1 MLLAATMLVQDAAT
15 LEAAGR
21 YADAE
26 RARRSSYEQAQRR
39 GAGTVATADAAE
51 KLADNLAMQL
61 RLNDAEPLY
70 RRAFEIRLAKLG
82 EKHGDTARS
91 LRQLAALA
99 MARGA
104 LSEAEALARRSLDIQ
119 RAVSAGQMELAWALN
134 GMAEVLAAQGKAFDA
149 DPLFGEAVTIAR
161 ALGDAD
167 LAILLNNHGNNFYR
181 MATAAVIP
189 PMFRRRAGA
198 TRSVVAPTDQNEAGE
213 LDPLRKRAF
222 LAQGRD
228 LLNEAMRM
236 FTAASGD
243 DHPDVA
249 NLLNGLA
256 ANYRADGKPVEAE
269 ARYRQ
274 ALAIKA
280 RFLPP
285 DNRDRIVG
293 EWSLGDLL
301 ATRPGRE
308 PEARTRLRAAMLG
321 AMASQARF
329 RTFDAAA
336 SNELRSYAPVFA
348 TSIRVAWR
356 LSRATVRAGPVEAPA
371 PQLGE

>member
-1 MLLAATMLVQDAAT
+1 
-15 LEAAGR
+15 
-21 YADAE
+21 
-26 RARRSSYEQAQRR
+26 
-39 GAGTVATADAAE
+39 
-51 KLADNLAMQL
+51 MQL

-104 LSEAEALARRSLDIQ
+104 LNEAGALARRSLDIQ
-119 RAVSAGQMELAWALN
+119 RAVSPGAMELAWALN
-134 GMAEVLAAQGKAFDA
+134 AMAEVLAAQGKAFDA
-149 DPLFGEAVTIAR
+149 EPLFAEAVTIAR
-161 ALGDAD
+161 QIGDPD
-167 LAILLNNHGNNFYR
+167 LAILLNNRGNNFYR
-181 MATAAVIP
+181 MATATVIP

-198 TRSVVAPTDQNEAGE
+198 TRSVVAPTDMEDSGG

-222 LAQGRD
+222 LTQGRD

-236 FTAASGD
+236 FTAASGA

-256 ANYRADGKPVEAE
+256 ANYRAAGMTAEAE
-269 ARYRQ
+269 DRYRQ
-274 ALAIKA
+274 ALSIKA

-285 DNRDRIVG
+285 DNRDRIIG

-301 ATRPGRE
+301 ATRPGLE
-308 PEARTRLRAAMLG
+308 AEARSRLRAAMAG
-321 AMASQARF
+321 AMESQARF

-356 LSRATVRAGPVEAPA
+356 LSLTSAVPA
-371 PQLGE
+371 R

>member
-1 MLLAATMLVQDAAT
+1 MLLAAMMLVQDAVT

-26 RARRSSYEQAQRR
+26 RARRTHYEQAQRR

-61 RLNDAEPLY
+61 RLADAEPFY
-70 RRAFEIRLAKLG
+70 RRAFEIRLAKRG

-91 LRQLAALA
+91 LRQLASLA

-104 LSEAEALARRSLDIQ
+104 LGEAEALARRSLDIQ
-119 RAVSAGQMELAWALN
+119 RGLAPAGGMELAWALN
-134 GMAEVLAAQGKAFDA
+134 TLAEVLAAQGKAFDA
-149 DPLFGEAVTIAR
+149 DPLFAEAVTIAR
-161 ALGDAD
+161 AQGDAD
-167 LAILLNNHGNNFYR
+167 LAILLNNRGNNFYR
-181 MATAAVIP
+181 MATATVIP

-198 TRSVVAPTDQNEAGE
+198 TRSVVAPTDQDASNG

-236 FTAASGD
+236 FVAASGA

-269 ARYRQ
+269 ARYRE

-308 PEARTRLRAAMLG
+308 AEARTRLRAAMGG
-321 AMASQARF
+321 AMASQTRF

-336 SNELRSYAPVFA
+336 SSELRSYAPVFA

-356 LSRATVRAGPVEAPA
+356 LSATSAPPA
-371 PQLGE
+371 R

>member
-1 MLLAATMLVQDAAT
+1 MLLAAMMLVQDAAA

-26 RARRSSYEQAQRR
+26 RARRTHFEQVRQR
-39 GAGTVATADAAE
+39 GSTSIAAADAAE

-61 RLNDAEPLY
+61 RLADAEPLY

-91 LRQLAALA
+91 LRQLAALS

-104 LSEAEALARRSLDIQ
+104 LTEAEALARRSLDIQ
-119 RAVSAGQMELAWALN
+119 RAASPGAMEQAWALN
-134 GMAEVLAAQGKAFDA
+134 ALAEVLAAQGKAFEA
-149 DPLFGEAVTIAR
+149 DPLFAEAVGIAR
-161 ALGDAD
+161 TLRDPD
-167 LAILLNNHGNNFYR
+167 LAILLNNRGNNFYR
-181 MATAAVIP
+181 MATATVIP

-198 TRSVVAPTDQNEAGE
+198 TRSVVAPTDLDDANG
-213 LDPLRKRAF
+213 LDPVRKRAF

-228 LLNEAMRM
+228 LLNEAIRL
-236 FTAASGD
+236 FAAESGT

-256 ANYRADGKPVEAE
+256 ANFRAAGMIAQAEDGYR
-269 ARYRQ
+269 R
-274 ALAIKA
+274 ALSIKA

-301 ATRPGRE
+301 ASRPGRE
-308 PEARTRLRAAMLG
+308 AEARTRLRAAMAG

-356 LSRATVRAGPVEAPA
+356 LSVTSAGPAR
-371 PQLGE
+371 

>member
-1 MLLAATMLVQDAAT
+1 
-15 LEAAGR
+15 
-21 YADAE
+21 
-26 RARRSSYEQAQRR
+26 
-39 GAGTVATADAAE
+39 
-51 KLADNLAMQL
+51 
-61 RLNDAEPLY
+61 
-70 RRAFEIRLAKLG
+70 
-82 EKHGDTARS
+82 
-91 LRQLAALA
+91 
-99 MARGA
+99 
-104 LSEAEALARRSLDIQ
+104 
-119 RAVSAGQMELAWALN
+119 MELAWALN
-134 GMAEVLAAQGKAFDA
+134 TLAEVLAAQGKAFDA
-149 DPLFGEAVTIAR
+149 DPLFAEAVTIAR
-161 ALGDAD
+161 AQGDAD
-167 LAILLNNHGNNFYR
+167 LAILLNNRGNNFYR
-181 MATAAVIP
+181 MATATVIP

-198 TRSVVAPTDQNEAGE
+198 TRSVVAPTDQDASNG

-236 FTAASGD
+236 FVAASGA

-269 ARYRQ
+269 ARYRE

-301 ATRPGRE
+301 ATRAGRE
-308 PEARTRLRAAMLG
+308 AEARTRLRAAISG
-321 AMASQARF
+321 AMASQTRF

-336 SNELRSYAPVFA
+336 SSELRSYAPVFA

-356 LSRATVRAGPVEAPA
+356 LSATSAAPA
-371 PQLGE
+371 R

>member
-1 MLLAATMLVQDAAT
+1 MLLATMTLVQDAAA

-26 RARRSSYEQAQRR
+26 RARRTRYEQAQRR
-39 GAGTVATADAAE
+39 GADSIAAADAAE
-51 KLADNLAMQL
+51 KLADNLSMQL
-61 RLNDAEPLY
+61 RLADAEPLY
-70 RRAFEIRLAKLG
+70 RRAFEIRLAKHG

-99 MARGA
+99 MARSA
-104 LSEAEALARRSLDIQ
+104 FTEAEALARRSLDIQ
-119 RAVSAGQMELAWALN
+119 RTVSPAQMELAWALN
-134 GMAEVLAAQGKAFDA
+134 ALAEVLAAQGKAFEA
-149 DPLFGEAVTIAR
+149 DPLFAEAVTIAR
-161 ALGDAD
+161 QTRDTD

-181 MATAAVIP
+181 MATATVIP

-198 TRSVVAPTDQNEAGE
+198 TRSVVAPTDTVEGGG
-213 LDPLRKRAF
+213 LDPLRKRTF
-222 LAQGRD
+222 LAQGRT
-228 LLNEAMRM
+228 LLDEAMRL
-236 FTAASGD
+236 FTAASGA

-256 ANYRADGKPVEAE
+256 ANYRADGMIAEAE
-269 ARYRQ
+269 DRYRR

-308 PEARTRLRAAMLG
+308 PEARTRLRAAMAG

-336 SNELRSYAPVFA
+336 SRELRSYAPVFA

-356 LSRATVRAGPVEAPA
+356 LSVTSAPPA
-371 PQLGE
+371 R

>member
-1 MLLAATMLVQDAAT
+1 MLLAAPMLVQDAAA

-26 RARRSSYEQAQRR
+26 RARRAHYEQVQRR
-39 GAGTVATADAAE
+39 GSATVATAHAAE

-61 RLNDAEPLY
+61 RLADAEPLY

-119 RAVSAGQMELAWALN
+119 RAASPGAMELAWALN
-134 GMAEVLAAQGKAFDA
+134 AMAEVLAAQGKAFDA
-149 DPLFGEAVTIAR
+149 DPLFAEAVTIAR
-161 ALGDAD
+161 QIGDPD
-167 LAILLNNHGNNFYR
+167 LAILLNNRGNNFYR
-181 MATAAVIP
+181 MATATVIP

-198 TRSVVAPTDQNEAGE
+198 TRSVVAPSDMEDGGG

-222 LAQGRD
+222 LTQGRA
-228 LLNEAMRM
+228 LLDEAMRL
-236 FTAASGD
+236 FTAASGA

-256 ANYRADGKPVEAE
+256 ANYRAAGMIAEAE
-269 ARYRQ
+269 DRYRQ
-274 ALAIKA
+274 ALSIKA

-285 DNRDRIVG
+285 DNRDRIIG
-293 EWSLGDLL
+293 EWSLGELL

-308 PEARTRLRAAMLG
+308 AEARSRLRAAMAG
-321 AMASQARF
+321 AVESQARF

-356 LSRATVRAGPVEAPA
+356 LSVTSAAPA
-371 PQLGE
+371 R

>member
-1 MLLAATMLVQDAAT
+1 MLLAAMTLVQDAAA

-26 RARRSSYEQAQRR
+26 RARRTRYEETQRR
-39 GAGTVATADAAE
+39 GADSVATADAAE

-61 RLNDAEPLY
+61 RLADAEPLY
-70 RRAFEIRLAKLG
+70 RRAFEIRLAKRG
-82 EKHGDTARS
+82 ETHGDTARS

-104 LSEAEALARRSLDIQ
+104 LTEAEALARRSLDIQ
-119 RAVSAGQMELAWALN
+119 RTASPGQMELAWALN
-134 GMAEVLAAQGKAFDA
+134 ALAEVLAAQGKAFDA
-149 DPLFGEAVTIAR
+149 DPLFNEAVTIAR
-161 ALGDAD
+161 QAGDPD
-167 LAILLNNHGNNFYR
+167 LAILLNNRGNNFYR
-181 MATAAVIP
+181 MATATVIP
-189 PMFRRRAGA
+189 PLFRRRAGA
-198 TRSVVAPTDQNEAGE
+198 TRSVVAPTDMDESGG
-213 LDPLRKRAF
+213 LDPIRKRSF
-222 LAQGRD
+222 LAQGRA
-228 LLNEAMRM
+228 LLDEAMRL
-236 FTAASGD
+236 FTAASGA

-256 ANYRADGKPVEAE
+256 AHYRAAGMIAEAE
-269 ARYRQ
+269 DRYRR

-308 PEARTRLRAAMLG
+308 AEARTRLRAAMNG
-321 AMASQARF
+321 AMVSQGRF

-336 SNELRSYAPVFA
+336 SQELRNYAPVFA

-356 LSRATVRAGPVEAPA
+356 LSLTSAPPA
-371 PQLGE
+371 R

>member
-1 MLLAATMLVQDAAT
+1 MLLAAMMLVQDAAT

-26 RARRSSYEQAQRR
+26 RARRTQYEQAQRR
-39 GAGTVATADAAE
+39 GSTSIAAADAAE
-51 KLADNLAMQL
+51 KLADNLSMQL
-61 RLNDAEPLY
+61 RLADAEPLY

-91 LRQLAALA
+91 LRQLAALS

-104 LSEAEALARRSLDIQ
+104 LTEAEALARRSLDIQ
-119 RAVSAGQMELAWALN
+119 RAASPGAMELAWALN
-134 GMAEVLAAQGKAFDA
+134 ALAEVLAAQGKAFDA
-149 DPLFGEAVTIAR
+149 DPLFAEAVGIAR
-161 ALGDAD
+161 TSGDAD
-167 LAILLNNHGNNFYR
+167 LAILLNNRGNNFYR
-181 MATAAVIP
+181 MATATVIP
-189 PMFRRRAGA
+189 PMFRRRAGM
-198 TRSVVAPTDQNEAGE
+198 TRSVVAPTDQDSGG

-236 FTAASGD
+236 FIAVSGA

-256 ANYRADGKPVEAE
+256 ANYRADGKLTEAE
-269 ARYRQ
+269 DCYRR

-285 DNRDRIVG
+285 DNRDRIIG
-293 EWSLGDLL
+293 EWSLGSLL

-308 PEARTRLRAAMLG
+308 AEARSRLRAAISG

-336 SNELRSYAPVFA
+336 SRELRSYAPVFT

-356 LSRATVRAGPVEAPA
+356 LSATSAAPA
-371 PQLGE
+371 R

>member
-1 MLLAATMLVQDAAT
+1 MLLAATMLVQDAAA
-15 LEAAGR
+15 LEASGR

-26 RARRSSYEQAQRR
+26 RARRTQYEQAQRR
-39 GAGTVATADAAE
+39 ASTGVATADAAE

-61 RLNDAEPLY
+61 RLADAEPLY
-70 RRAFEIRLAKLG
+70 RRAFEIRLARLG
-82 EKHGDTARS
+82 EKHGATARS
-91 LRQLAALA
+91 LRQLAALT

-104 LSEAEALARRSLDIQ
+104 LADAETLARRSLDIQ
-119 RAVSAGQMELAWALN
+119 RTVSPAPDMELAWALN
-134 GMAEVLAAQGKAFDA
+134 ALAEVLAAQGKAFDA
-149 DPLFGEAVTIAR
+149 DPLFDEAVAIAR
-161 ALGDAD
+161 QRDDAD
-167 LAILLNNHGNNFYR
+167 LAILLNNRGNNFYR
-181 MATAAVIP
+181 MATATVIP

-198 TRSVVAPTDQNEAGE
+198 TRSVVAPTEMRETGG
-213 LDPLRKRAF
+213 LDPVRKRAF
-222 LAQGRD
+222 LTQGRT
-228 LLNEAMRM
+228 LLDEALRR
-236 FTAASGD
+236 FTAKSGA
-243 DHPDVA
+243 DHPDAA

-256 ANYRADGKPVEAE
+256 ANYRAAGMVAEAE
-269 ARYRQ
+269 DRYRQ

-301 ATRPGRE
+301 AARPGRE
-308 PEARTRLRAAMLG
+308 AEARTRLRAAMNG

-336 SNELRSYAPVFA
+336 SAELRSYAPVFA

-356 LSRATVRAGPVEAPA
+356 LSVTSAEPA
-371 PQLGE
+371 R

>member
-1 MLLAATMLVQDAAT
+1 MLLAAMMLVQDAST

-21 YADAE
+21 YGDAE
-26 RARRSSYEQAQRR
+26 RARRTHYEQVQRR
-39 GAGTVATADAAE
+39 GSATVAAADAAE

-119 RAVSAGQMELAWALN
+119 RAVSSAPDMELAWALN
-134 GMAEVLAAQGKAFDA
+134 ALAEVLAAQGKAFDA
-149 DPLFGEAVTIAR
+149 DPLFAEAVGIAR
-161 ALGDAD
+161 ARSDPD
-167 LAILLNNHGNNFYR
+167 LAILLNNRGNNFYR
-181 MATAAVIP
+181 MATATVIP

-198 TRSVVAPTDQNEAGE
+198 TRSVVAPTDMEDGGG
-213 LDPLRKRAF
+213 LDPLRKRSF
-222 LAQGRD
+222 LAQGRA
-228 LLNEAMRM
+228 LLDEAMRL
-236 FTAASGD
+236 FTAASGA

-256 ANYRADGKPVEAE
+256 ANYRAAGMIAEAE
-269 ARYRQ
+269 DRYRQ
-274 ALAIKA
+274 ALSIKA

-285 DNRDRIVG
+285 DNRDRIIG

-301 ATRPGRE
+301 AARPGRE
-308 PEARTRLRAAMLG
+308 PEARTRLRAAMAG

-329 RTFDAAA
+329 RTYDAAA
-336 SNELRSYAPVFA
+336 SNELRSYAPVFS

-356 LSRATVRAGPVEAPA
+356 LSLTSAVPA
-371 PQLGE
+371 R